1 VQKVLVFHG
10 ETGKIT
16 QITCF
21 NKNCLKLFVFQRE
34 IEKIEKKAVVETQ
47 AQKQLCKTETEKFNY
62 RLAKCWHSML
72 KNDVLRFGAETC
84 FSFGGYDIVPKE
96 MKPPGP

>member
-1 VQKVLVFHG
+1 MVFHG

-34 IEKIEKKAVVETQ
+34 IEKIEKKGCCRDAISEATVQNRNRE
-47 AQKQLCKTETEKFNY
+47 
-62 RLAKCWHSML
+62 
-72 KNDVLRFGAETC
+72 
-84 FSFGGYDIVPKE
+84 I
-96 MKPPGP
+96 

>member
-1 VQKVLVFHG
+1 VKVFGSVKSENVQKVLVFHG

-34 IEKIEKKAVVETQ
+34 IEKLKKRLLSRRKLRSNCAKPKPRNLIIGLPNVGTQ
-47 AQKQLCKTETEKFNY
+47 C
-62 RLAKCWHSML
+62 
-72 KNDVLRFGAETC
+72 
-84 FSFGGYDIVPKE
+84 
-96 MKPPGP
+96 